1 MKFYRINNFYLN
13 KNEKSYFDSSLIVVH
28 KDDTYNLGEIEFEDL
43 YLLAKENS
51 SDSNQSV
58 SLNSYVESLINIGEL
73 FRSEK
78 LSSEQIVDSLQSPI
92 FPQEVWAAGV
102 TYSDSMRERQA
113 ESDSPDVYAK
123 VYNADRPEIFFKG
136 TGDRMQ
142 PPEDELGIR
151 KDSGWDVPESELAVV
166 IIDGDIAGFTI
177 GNDMSSRSIEGE
189 NPLYLPQAKV
199 YNKSFSIGPCIIS
212 SEGIDPQNLKVSLK
226 IIRDNKVVF
235 DGDSNTSKMK
245 RNVYELVDWLQR
257 SNDLPD
263 VAVLMTGTGIIPP
276 QDFTLK
282 ENDIVEIQI
291 EKIGVLRNKIVLV

>member
-58 SLNSYVESLINIGEL
+58 SLNSYVESLINSGEL

-123 VYNADRPEIFFKG
+123 AYNADRPEIFFKG

-142 PPEDELGIR
+142 PPEDELGIMR
-151 KDSGWDVPESELAVV
+151 KLVNRVADDL
-166 IIDGDIAGFTI
+166 
-177 GNDMSSRSIEGE
+177 
-189 NPLYLPQAKV
+189 QKQHKV
-199 YNKSFSIGPCIIS
+199 YFFLSACS
-212 SEGIDPQNLKVSLK
+212 
-226 IIRDNKVVF
+226 
-235 DGDSNTSKMK
+235 
-245 RNVYELVDWLQR
+245 
-257 SNDLPD
+257 
-263 VAVLMTGTGIIPP
+263 
-276 QDFTLK
+276 
-282 ENDIVEIQI
+282 
-291 EKIGVLRNKIVLV
+291 